1 MRGIFSLTMGPLLR
15 PGALAAALLALA
27 VVGVVQGQQAGLLRV
42 PNRSPPTRANMDRVV
57 LPVDNA
63 GGFAGLWNVLSE
75 NAGVSAM
82 HLAVMRHGKAV
93 MFDTTTTG
101 PSLMALPAGNC
112 RLDPRSDP
120 PGGMDCSAHAV
131 EFDYNT
137 GAVRPLKVGL
147 LCLILRCA
155 DLLLACTLFIGSALA
170 CRS

>member
-1 MRGIFSLTMGPLLR
+1 MRGIFSLTMAPLLR

-27 VVGVVQGQQAGLLRV
+27 VVGVAQGQQVGLLRV
-42 PNRSPPTRANMDRVV
+42 PNRSPPTKANMDRVV

-63 GGFAGLWNVLSE
+63 GGFAGLWNILSE

-101 PSLMALPAGNC
+101 PSLMQLPAGNC
-112 RLDPRSDP
+112 RVDPRSDP

-147 LCLILRCA
+147 L
-155 DLLLACTLFIGSALA
+155 G
-170 CRS
+170 